1 MREFVALVDALDQST
16 SMNTKLEALV
26 AYFSH
31 AEPGDAAWVVALLT
45 GRRPRR
51 LVRHADLRCF
61 AALASGL
68 PDWMIEESYAHTG
81 DLAETLALLVPGE
94 ASADELPL
102 RWWIEELLVP
112 LRGKLP
118 EDQQQ
123 IIIDAWSRLGGIE
136 RFLFNKLLTGGFRVG
151 VSDGL
156 VVKALARAS
165 GLGAEVITRRIMGEW
180 TPSAAWYSALLHLD
194 TTQDAWSAPYPFF
207 LAHALTQPLNTL
219 GAVST
224 WTFEWKWDGIRVQV
238 VKRAGHVMLWSRGE
252 EMLSG
257 RFPEIEQDALAL
269 PDGTV
274 VDGELLAWDRER
286 PRPFADLQ
294 RRIQRKNPSAVMQQS
309 VPVALMLY
317 DCLEYHGSD
326 CRERPLHER
335 RAMLE
340 TLVAR
345 HAGSRLRLSPLLAVS
360 DWDELFAQHRTA
372 REQQAE
378 GIMLKRRDSAYG
390 VGRRTGDWWK
400 WKTDPMHVDAVLVY
414 AQAGH
419 GRRAGLF
426 TDYTLAVWDGDA
438 LVPFA
443 KAYSGLSD
451 TEIREVDRFVKAHT
465 RERFGPV
472 RTVEPSLVFEVAFEG
487 IQRSSRHKSGVAVR
501 FPRIAR
507 WRRDKSA
514 RDADTIET
522 VRALIYAHS

>member
-1 MREFVALVDALDQST
+1 MRDFVALVESLDQST
-16 SMNTKLEALV
+16 SINVKLEALV
-26 AYFSH
+26 AYFTH
-31 AEPGDAAWVVALLT
+31 ADPGDAAWVVALLT

-51 LVRHADLRCF
+51 LVRHTDLRRF
-61 AALASGL
+61 AGVACGF

-94 ASADELPL
+94 SEDTSRSLQ
-102 RWWIEELLVP
+102 WWIEEQVLP
-112 LRGKLP
+112 LRGQSM
-118 EDQQQ
+118 EVQQQ
-123 IIIDAWSRLGGIE
+123 RIIDAWARLGNME

-156 VVKALARAS
+156 VVKALAKSS
-165 GLGAEVITRRIMGEW
+165 GVSTDVVTRRMMGEW
-180 TPSAAWYSALLHLD
+180 TPSSAWYSALLHPD
-194 TTQDAWSAPYPFF
+194 TTQDEWSAPYPFF
-207 LAHALTQPLNTL
+207 LAHALAEPLESL
-219 GAVST
+219 GDICD
-224 WTFEWKWDGIRVQV
+224 WYCEWKWDGIRVQL
-238 VKRAGHVMLWSRGE
+238 VKRAGQVMLWSRGE

-274 VDGELLAWDRER
+274 LDGELLAWNGEHAL
-286 PRPFADLQ
+286 PFADLQ
-294 RRIQRKNPSAVMQQS
+294 KRIQRKTPSAAMQRS
-309 VPVALMLY
+309 VPVTLMLY
-317 DCLEYHGSD
+317 DCLEHAGED
-326 CRERPLHER
+326 CRGRPLDGR
-335 RAMLE
+335 RALLE
-340 TLVAR
+340 ELMGR
-345 HAGSRLRLSPLLAVS
+345 HTAPRLQLSSVIAVS
-360 DWDELFAQHRTA
+360 RWDEVITSHRSA
-372 REQQAE
+372 RDHRAE
-378 GIMLKRRDSAYG
+378 GLMLKRRASAYG

-400 WKTDPMHVDAVLVY
+400 WKTDPMRVDAVLVY

-426 TDYTLAVWDGDA
+426 TDYTLAIWDGDV

-451 TEIREVDRFVKAHT
+451 AEIREVDRFIKNHT

-487 IQRSSRHKSGVAVR
+487 IQRSTRHKSGVAVR

-514 RDADTIET
+514 READTIES
-522 VRALIYAHS
+522 VRALIESPS